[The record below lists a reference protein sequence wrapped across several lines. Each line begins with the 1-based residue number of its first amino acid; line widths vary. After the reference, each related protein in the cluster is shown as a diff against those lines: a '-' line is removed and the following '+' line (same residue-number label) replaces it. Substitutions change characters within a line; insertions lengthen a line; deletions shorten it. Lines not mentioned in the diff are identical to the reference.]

1 MEFKILNFQKIEK
14 RLTNE
19 TMGEKLQVPDY
30 FQWYIAGISDLTN
43 DQEFVLTDR
52 YDNERTEVLAYN
64 FYENESVADVLV
76 LANNDNFLW
85 DAPADY
91 DLLWDIADNKY
102 QYFRHEHKVNMSV
115 DEEEYWKQKMKDQT
129 VAAHTSQ
136 SVIAIPIRSN
146 LQKVIRKMNDF
157 LEEREVK

>member
-1 MEFKILNFQKIEK
+1 MEFKILNFQKVEK
-14 RLTNE
+14 QFNHE
-19 TMGEKLQVPDY
+19 SVGEKLQIADY
-30 FQWYIAGISDLTN
+30 FQWYISGISDLTN

-52 YDNERTEVLAYN
+52 YDNERSEVLAYN

-91 DLLWDIADNKY
+91 DLLWDITENKY
-102 QYFRHEHKVNMSV
+102 GYFRKEHKVQMSV
-115 DEEEYWKQKMKDQT
+115 DEEEYWKQKMRDQT
-129 VAAHTSQ
+129 TAAHSNQ
-136 SVIAIPIRSN
+136 SVIAIPIRGS
-146 LQKVIRKMNDF
+146 LQKVIRKMNEF